1 MWSLGVVMV
10 PPSFNDDLGVSRQGF
25 WNQRQL
31 KLIESSAHLVDCI
44 MRRACGDAS
53 VALRV
58 SFV

>member
-1 MWSLGVVMV
+1 MNRCVGLWLLLLTVR
-10 PPSFNDDLGVSRQGF
+10 RQGF
-25 WNQRQL
+25 WNQRRL

-44 MRRACGDAS
+44 MRRAGGDAS